1 MNILTRVQISI
12 NTPIH
17 LRKLGLISPILV
29 QILFFNFFLKLI
41 KFKSVFV

>member
-29 QILFFNFFLKLI
+29 QILFLQLFSQIN
-41 KFKSVFV
+41 